1 MPIRHT
7 VVFRLPYP
15 EGSVDEHAFLD
26 AARAALPTI
35 PGVGDFTI
43 ERQVSPESDLSLAF
57 SMRFEDETAY
67 ASYNAHPSHVEFVR
81 SRWATEV
88 EAFQEY
94 DYTAL

>member
-7 VVFRLPYP
+7 VVFRLRHPQ
-15 EGSVDEHAFLD
+15 GSAEELAFLD
-26 AARAALPTI
+26 AARAVLPSI
-35 PGVGDFTI
+35 PVVRDFTI
-43 ERQVSPESDLSLAF
+43 ERQVSPKSDLALAF
-57 SMRFEDETAY
+57 SMVFDDESAY
-67 ASYNAHPSHVEFVR
+67 TSYNDHPSHVEFVR